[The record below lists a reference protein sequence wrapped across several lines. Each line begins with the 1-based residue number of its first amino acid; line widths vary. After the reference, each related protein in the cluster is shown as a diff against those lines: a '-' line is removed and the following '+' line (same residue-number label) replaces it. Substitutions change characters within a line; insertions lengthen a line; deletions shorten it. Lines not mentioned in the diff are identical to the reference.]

1 MNREYFKPFI
11 IWVPGNDRLTYLIG
25 HTLYLDNLSVRIN
38 TLMLRST
45 SQPTNHPP
53 VSGFK

>member
-1 MNREYFKPFI
+1 MNWECFKRFI

-25 HTLYLDNLSVRIN
+25 HILYLDNLSVWIN

-45 SQPTNHPP
+45 SQPTNQT
-53 VSGFK
+53 SFRFK